1 MLAECVSRRILLV
14 DDDDVDLAESLSS
27 LLRERHGHE
36 VRIIHDGPTAI
47 EAAKEFQPEVVF
59 MDIGLPGMSG
69 YDVARRLRTQPGS
82 AKLLL
87 VAVSGC
93 GEEEDRR
100 SAHEA
105 GFDEYIVKPFS
116 AAEVLQGLVSRGSAR
131 DEVHLEPH
139 HVQ

>member
-27 LLRERHGHE
+27 LLRERRGHE

-69 YDVARRLRTQPGS
+69 YDVARRLRPSRG
-82 AKLLL
+82 
-87 VAVSGC
+87 
-93 GEEEDRR
+93 RR
-100 SAHEA
+100 SCCWSPSRDAE
-105 GFDEYIVKPFS
+105 KRKT
-116 AAEVLQGLVSRGSAR
+116 AARPTKHALTST
-131 DEVHLEPH
+131 
-139 HVQ
+139 